1 MLDLMKRL
9 LTFSAVLVILM
20 AGFMSVC
27 AADENCNPEA
37 IHTASHSD
45 SDVHASK
52 AASTDAGQDHC
63 GMVCHVASHTLL
75 QTAPAA
81 LSAVTLGQNR
91 IVSTDDT
98 IRLGLYTVLD
108 QPPRA

>member
-1 MLDLMKRL
+1 MKRL
-9 LTFSAVLVILM
+9 LTFSAVLVVLM

-27 AADENCNPEA
+27 AADENCSPEA
-37 IHTASHSD
+37 IHTASHADAERVD
-45 SDVHASK
+45 SQTASHDVQK
-52 AASTDAGQDHC
+52 DHC

-81 LSAVTLGQNR
+81 LSSISIGEGR
-91 IVSTDDT
+91 IVSTDDA